1 MDVSETNGGLHS
13 SSWSPPNRQVA
24 GKEPGS
30 DHPPI
35 LVIGLGNPI
44 LGDDGVGWLVANRV
58 RLVLENGAFG
68 GQAIE
73 IDSLALGGLSLME
86 RLIGY
91 ERVIIID
98 ALTTH
103 QQPNG
108 TIYQVTLEQLPDLSA
123 GHTTAAHDTSLQT
136 ALNVGRSMGAALPDQ
151 IMIVG
156 VEAEMV
162 YDFTEELSPE
172 VEAAIPKA
180 VEIVI
185 DLLSEWSKQA
195 N

>member
-1 MDVSETNGGLHS
+1 MTEPENTGGRHDNE
-13 SSWSPPNRQVA
+13 WGPPARQSPH
-24 GKEPGS
+24 GDSG
-30 DHPPI
+30 HPPI

-44 LGDDGVGWLVANRV
+44 LGDDGIGWLVAERV
-58 RLVLENGAFG
+58 RQALEDGEVSSETEVP
-68 GQAIE
+68 IE

-91 ERVIIID
+91 DRVIIID

-108 TIYQVTLEQLPDLSA
+108 TLYQVPLEELPDLSS

-136 ALNVGRSMGAALPDQ
+136 ALNVGRSMGVHLPDQ

-162 YDFTEELSPE
+162 YDFTEELTPE
-172 VEAAIPKA
+172 VEAAIPEATK
-180 VEIVI
+180 IVK
-185 DLLSEWSKQA
+185 DLLSEWTQE
-195 N
+195 